1 MLIDTHAHLNDPRYK
16 DNYKDIIQDLPRHNV
31 GRIICAS
38 YDKQSSS
45 KACKI
50 ASEFDIVYFSV
61 GTHPHNAKDFVK
73 DDLKFYQSFADQEK
87 LVAIGEIGLDYH
99 YNFSPKY
106 AQKSAFLYQL
116 EMAHILGLPVIV
128 HSREAYD
135 DTLKILDDNQEFT
148 KNGILVHCYTGDLY
162 FAQEILKRGF
172 YLSFGGAITY
182 KNNHLAYEV
191 ITNIPLD
198 KVVLETDCPYLT
210 PMPHRGKINE
220 PKHIKYVAEKIAEW
234 KNIAAEQVEQITA
247 QNAYDF
253 FKKMK

>member
-172 YLSFGGAITY
+172 YLS
-182 KNNHLAYEV
+182 LASD
-191 ITNIPLD
+191 NI
-198 KVVLETDCPYLT
+198 
-210 PMPHRGKINE
+210 
-220 PKHIKYVAEKIAEW
+220 
-234 KNIAAEQVEQITA
+234 
-247 QNAYDF
+247 
-253 FKKMK
+253 